1 MRNLMTWLGGASLGA
16 GAMYLMDPDRGDR
29 RRAELRHVFSDLAD
43 SNLVQR
49 AQSELTQ
56 RAEQFD
62 AGETARQ
69 VGSQVSSGV
78 AQLGNAVS
86 RLGTGAGTMLE
97 SSSAWLP
104 ALGSAAIPALR
115 SMGLR
120 RRRTPTLSAGDWV
133 LLGGVVGLVVTG
145 LWLARRAGRGEGIDV
160 ARTIRIDAPLERV
173 YDFWNEFENFPRFMS
188 HVREVRRVGPDR
200 THWVVA
206 GPVGAPIEWDA
217 VVTERTAN
225 SVIGWR
231 TVEGAVV
238 EHHGTVRFRSLGAG
252 ATMVEV
258 RLTYRPVG
266 GALGHGLASL
276 LGSDPERV
284 IGEDLNRVAAQL
296 RAPRPAAGE
305 WR

>member
-16 GAMYLMDPDRGDR
+16 GAMYLLDPDRGDR
-29 RRAELRHVFSDLAD
+29 RRAELGQVLAELRD
-43 SNLVQR
+43 SELVQR
-49 AQSELTQ
+49 AQSEIAQ
-56 RAEQFD
+56 RALKLD
-62 AGETARQ
+62 AGEAARG
-69 VGSQVSSGV
+69 VGSEVSD
-78 AQLGNAVS
+78 AVS
-86 RLGTGAGTMLE
+86 RLGNGAASLLE
-97 SSSAWLP
+97 SSSSWLP

-115 SMGLR
+115 TMGR

-133 LLGGVVGLVVTG
+133 LLGGAVGLVVAG
-145 LWLARRAGRGEGIDV
+145 LWLARRAGPGEGIDV

-173 YDFWNEFENFPRFMS
+173 YEFWSEFENFPRFMS

-217 VVTERTAN
+217 VVTERMAN
-225 SVIGWR
+225 SAIGWR

-238 EHHGTVRFRSLGAG
+238 EHRGTVRFRSLGAG

-258 RLTYRPVG
+258 RLTYRPIG
-266 GALGHGLASL
+266 GVLGHGLASL

-284 IGEDLNRVAAQL
+284 IGDDLNRVAAQL
-296 RAPRPAAGE
+296 RTPRPAAGE

>member
-1 MRNLMTWLGGASLGA
+1 MTWLGGASLGA

-29 RRAELRHVFSDLAD
+29 RRAELRQVLTELAD
-43 SNLVQR
+43 SELVQR
-49 AQSELTQ
+49 AERELAQ
-56 RAEQFD
+56 RVPRLD

-69 VGSQVSSGV
+69 LGSQVSEGV
-78 AQLGNAVS
+78 AQLGDAVS
-86 RLGTGAGTMLE
+86 RLGSGAGAALE
-97 SSSAWLP
+97 SSASWLP

-115 SMGLR
+115 GLGRR
-120 RRRTPTLSAGDWV
+120 RRRTLTLSAGDWA

-145 LWLARRAGRGEGIDV
+145 LWLARRAGPGEGIDV

-173 YDFWNEFENFPRFMS
+173 YEFWSEFENFPRFMT

-217 VVTERTAN
+217 VVTERMAN

-238 EHHGTVRFRSLGAG
+238 EHRGTVRFRSLGAG

-258 RLTYRPVG
+258 RMTYRPVG
-266 GALGHGLASL
+266 GALGHSLASL

-284 IGEDLNRVAAQL
+284 IGEDLERVATQL
-296 RAPRPAAGE
+296 RTPRPAAGE